1 MEEPGAV
8 VGGDLEGNVAQQ
20 QDELLVR
27 ACAWWDEAVEKVRE
41 RLTHRD

>member
-1 MEEPGAV
+1 M